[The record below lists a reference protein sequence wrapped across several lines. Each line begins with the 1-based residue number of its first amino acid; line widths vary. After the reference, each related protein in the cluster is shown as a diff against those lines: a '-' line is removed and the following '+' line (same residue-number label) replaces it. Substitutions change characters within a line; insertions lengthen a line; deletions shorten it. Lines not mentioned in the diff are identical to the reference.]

1 MLTTTTYFSP
11 SSKTS
16 VSPSST
22 PSKPLVNSALACR
35 PIHKKV
41 LNNSILQPF
50 WTAPSKTPPIL
61 VPCRPN
67 LNRHSLRVKFATNLI
82 AGPAN
87 RQRAAL
93 RVCNSLIDRYP
104 HSSGAL
110 DSGATDHFLPTAY
123 RGDDHRPTSN
133 GMQVKCANDAIMTAS
148 ATDSLSLSNLPIQA
162 RGCHKFDD
170 VSTPLISVGK
180 LCDNDLFV
188 LFTRDKVL
196 VTDRSGETVMEGHR
210 TDGLYHVPIHDGVAE
225 TTKYA
230 LPRVPCNSN
239 PVPIGG
245 TAGMATAASAYE
257 VQTVAALI
265 NFFHMSLGS
274 PSIPEW
280 INCINKNWFKSWP
293 GLNADRVRKHCD
305 KKEQTTLGNQKM
317 IKKNVRTSNPI
328 IDITV
333 QKERTQLKKKLHDI
347 GTFLMDDDDLKN
359 LIAMDM
365 AGRYPVTSARG
376 HKYIMVMYDY
386 DTNYINAVPIKSR
399 KSNELVQA
407 FKICYDELKQKGIT
421 ARVLRLDNEISAELI
436 TAIEEQQLQYQ
447 IVSPGDHRLNHAER
461 AIQTFKS
468 KFICFREG
476 TDPNFPKNCWDLLI
490 PQTVLAMNLL
500 RPSRINPMISAY
512 TQVHGEFDFNKT
524 PVAPVGC
531 KVIVH
536 DRRNERGS
544 WDNHGSHGFYVDR
557 APQHYRNYTCY
568 MRDTSK
574 NRISNTVEFFPALCA
589 LPKVTPIDRLTLVL
603 QDLHEVLS
611 HPPDTFPFI
620 RQGTEL
626 SNAIDSIQKI
636 LCFQADDTATST
648 ATPAATPGIETPP
661 RVVPINVSTPRIT
674 RSKTEIDRVYVNGT
688 IVRRKF
694 SSGFH
699 EGEIIIYD
707 PIEKFYKVEYQDGD
721 TEELSYME
729 VKQYRKKVQRYS
741 NSKRGKQAMLLQ
753 PLRHR
758 LPNNS
763 ITNMPTS
770 KTGTGKR
777 KPVSKLQRLNRRP
790 PVNHTH
796 RPTQFSNGYS
806 LAVHHLKPHFA
817 FGAGGAI
824 WDEGLN
830 KMAKYRDL
838 INHKDPVIQ
847 TRWLQSGENE
857 FARLFQGYGE
867 VDGMDVLEWIYR
879 KDVPRNKQVTYPRYV
894 VDVRPEKSEPY
905 RTRITAGG
913 DKIDYDGNVTTH
925 TASMETIKM
934 HWNSVVSTPGAKYC
948 TADISNMYLCSLLP
962 DSEYVRFKYDMIPPN
977 IIKHYSLDKFVVDGF
992 VYAKINKAWYGL
1004 KQSGKI
1010 AHDDLVDH
1018 LKKYGY
1024 VKAQRTDGLFIHKE
1038 RDITFTLVVDD
1049 FGIKYTDK
1057 ADVDHLVEALRD
1069 KYPLKVDWK
1078 AEQYIGI
1085 HLKWNYI
1092 DREVLI
1098 SMDGYVE
1105 QALKEFNHIQPKQKH
1120 LGPSKIDRPDYGAKV
1135 QYVKEDITGNL
1146 NEDQIKFIQRVTGK
1160 FLFYA
1165 RAIDDT
1171 MLHALNDIA
1180 SSTVNGTEATL
1191 AATKYFLN
1199 YASSNPNGQIIYRA
1213 SDMILRIDSDAA
1225 YLVRPEARS
1234 RAGGYHYLGS
1244 KDGTLFNGPILVL
1257 AKIIKNVMASAAE
1270 AEVAGIYLNATEAV
1284 SERNCL
1290 IEMGHPQPPTPIK
1303 TDNTTARG
1311 IITGTIKQKRSK
1323 AIDMRFYWLKDRF
1336 EQKQFDYV
1344 WGPGIENLADYPTK
1358 HHSGK
1363 HHSTVRPIYLYIKN
1377 KSPKTIQGCV
1387 ELLAR

>member
-1 MLTTTTYFSP
+1 MLTTTTTPFP
-11 SSKTS
+11 HSSQLPRT
-16 VSPSST
+16 
-22 PSKPLVNSALACR
+22 L
-35 PIHKKV
+35 
-41 LNNSILQPF
+41 
-50 WTAPSKTPPIL
+50 L
-61 VPCRPN
+61 VPCRPHPI
-67 LNRHSLRVKFATNLI
+67 RHTLRVTFATTLI
-82 AGPAN
+82 AGPAP

-104 HSSGAL
+104 HRVGAL
-110 DSGATDHFLPTAY
+110 DSGATDHFLPTSY
-123 RGDDHRPTSN
+123 RGDDHRPTAN
-133 GMQVKCANDAIMTAS
+133 GIQVKCANDAVMTAS
-148 ATDSLSLSNLPIQA
+148 ATDTLALSKLPLLA
-162 RGCHKFDD
+162 RGCHKFTD
-170 VSTPLISVGK
+170 VGTPLISVGK

-188 LFTRDKVL
+188 LFTSDEVI
-196 VTDRSGETVMEGHR
+196 VTDRSGATVMKGHR
-210 TDGLYHVPIHDGVAE
+210 TDGLYHVPIHDGAPSSTSATHTV
-225 TTKYA
+225 
-230 LPRVPCNSN
+230 PRVPCNRK
-239 PVPIGG
+239 PIPSPPI
-245 TAGMATAASAYE
+245 AGMATAASAYE

-265 NFFHMSLGS
+265 NFFHMALGS
-274 PSIPEW
+274 PAIPEW

-293 GLNADRVRKHCD
+293 GLNADRVRKHCN

-317 IKKNVRTSNPI
+317 IKKNVRTTSPI
-328 IDITV
+328 IDLTV
-333 QKERTQLKKKLHDI
+333 KKEQIQLKKKLHDI
-347 GTFLMDDDDLKN
+347 GTFVIDGDDLKN

-365 AGRYPVTSARG
+365 PGRYPTTSARG
-376 HKYIMVMYDY
+376 HKYIMVLYDY

-399 KSNELVQA
+399 KSNDLVQA
-407 FKICYDELKQKGIT
+407 FKVCYNELKQRGIT

-436 TAIEEQQLQYQ
+436 AAIEEQQLQYQ
-447 IVSPGDHRLNHAER
+447 IASPGDHRLNHAER

-476 TDPNFPKNCWDLLI
+476 ADPNFPKNCWDLLI
-490 PQTVLAMNLL
+490 AQTVLAMNLL

-524 PVAPVGC
+524 PLAPVGC

-544 WDNHGSHGFYVDR
+544 WDNHGSHGFYIDR
-557 APQHYRNYTCY
+557 APHHYRNYTCY
-568 MRDTSK
+568 MRDTRK
-574 NRISNTVEFFPALCA
+574 TRISNTVEFFPAHCI
-589 LPKVTPIDRLTLVL
+589 LPKVTPVDRLTLVL

-611 HPPDTFPFI
+611 QPPSSFPFI
-620 RQGTEL
+620 QQGTEL
-626 SNAIDSIQKI
+626 STALNSIQKI
-636 LCFQADDTATST
+636 LCFQTDETATT
-648 ATPAATPGIETPP
+648 TVPDAATAPPP
-661 RVVPINVSTPRIT
+661 RVVPLDVSQQRIT
-674 RSKTEIDRVYVNGT
+674 RSQTETDRVYTNGT

-694 SSGFH
+694 STGYH
-699 EGEIIIYD
+699 EGEIILYD
-707 PIEKFYKVEYQDGD
+707 SKEKYYKIKYQDGD
-721 TEELSYME
+721 TEEMTYME
-729 VKQYRKKVQRYS
+729 VKQYRKKNQRYS
-741 NSKRGKQAMLLQ
+741 TRNTKALLLQ
-753 PLRHR
+753 PLQHR
-758 LPNNS
+758 LPNQP
-763 ITNMPTS
+763 IINMPTS
-770 KTGTGKR
+770 KTVSGKW
-777 KPVSKLQRLNRRP
+777 KPVPKLRQLNRRP
-790 PVNHTH
+790 PINHSQQSN
-796 RPTQFSNGYS
+796 QFSHGYS
-806 LAVHHLKPHFA
+806 SAVHHLKPHFA

-838 INHKDPVIQ
+838 IKHKDPTIQ
-847 TRWLQSGENE
+847 HRWLCSGENE

-867 VDGMDVLEWIYR
+867 VEGMDVLEWIYR

-934 HWNSVVSTPGAKYC
+934 HWNSVVSTPGARYC

-977 IIKHYSLDKFVVDGF
+977 IIKHYSLDKFVVNGY
-992 VYAKINKAWYGL
+992 VYARINKAWYGL
-1004 KQSGKI
+1004 RQSGKI
-1010 AHDDLVDH
+1010 AHDDLVSH
-1018 LKKYGY
+1018 LQKYGY
-1024 VKAQRTDGLFIHKE
+1024 VKAPRTDGLFIHKD
-1038 RDITFTLVVDD
+1038 RDINFTLVVDD

-1057 ADVDHLVEALRD
+1057 ADVEHLVAALRD

-1092 DREVLI
+1092 DREVLL

-1135 QYVKEDITGNL
+1135 QYVKEDLTGTL

-1191 AATKYFLN
+1191 AATTYFLN
-1199 YASSNPNGQIIYRA
+1199 YAASNPNGQIIYRA

-1225 YLVRPEARS
+1225 FLVRPEARS

-1270 AEVAGIYLNATEAV
+1270 TEVAGIYLNATEAV

-1290 IEMGHPQPPTPIK
+1290 LEMGHPQPPTPIK

-1323 AIDMRFYWLKDRF
+1323 AIDMRFYWLKDRY

>member
-1 MLTTTTYFSP
+1 MLKATTYLSP
-11 SSKTS
+11 SSNLYRQ
-16 VSPSST
+16 PLT
-22 PSKPLVNSALACR
+22 PKAYR
-35 PIHKKV
+35 
-41 LNNSILQPF
+41 QP
-50 WTAPSKTPPIL
+50 L
-61 VPCRPN
+61 VPCAPNANRKSLHVSFAPN
-67 LNRHSLRVKFATNLI
+67 LIS
-82 AGPAN
+82 GPAK
-87 RQRAAL
+87 RSAAL
-93 RVCNSLIDRYP
+93 KVCNILLDRYP
-104 HSSGAL
+104 ITRGAI

-123 RGDDHRPTSN
+123 RGDNHQVTSN
-133 GMQVKCANDAIMTAS
+133 GMKVKCANNSIMTATS
-148 ATDSLSLSNLPIQA
+148 TDVLSLEKLPPLA

-170 VSTPLISVGK
+170 VTTPLVSVGK

-188 LFTRDKVL
+188 LFSRNKVT
-196 VTDRSGETVMEGHR
+196 VTDSQPTLVGQTVMEGQR
-210 TDGLYHVPIHDGVAE
+210 QNGLYSVPIHD
-225 TTKYA
+225 TDTHT
-230 LPRVPCNSN
+230 LPRVNCTN
-239 PVPIGG
+239 PIGD

-257 VQTVAALI
+257 VQTVAALV

-274 PSIPEW
+274 PSILEW

-293 GLNADRVRKHCD
+293 GLSADRVRSYCN

-328 IDITV
+328 IDLAIRK
-333 QKERTQLKKKLHDI
+333 QRMELKKKLHSI
-347 GTFLMDDDDLKN
+347 GTFLIDGDDLKQ
-359 LIAMDM
+359 LVAMDLP
-365 AGRYPVTSARG
+365 GRYPITSARG

-399 KSNELVQA
+399 KSNELVRA
-407 FKICYDELKQKGIT
+407 FKVCYDELKLRGFT
-421 ARVLRLDNEISAELI
+421 AQVLRLDNEISTELI
-436 TAIEEQQLQYQ
+436 KAIEEEHLEYQ

-468 KFICFREG
+468 KLISFREG
-476 TDPNFPKNCWDLLI
+476 ADPNFPKNCWDLFI
-490 PQTVLAMNLL
+490 PQTILALNLM
-500 RPSRINPMISAY
+500 RPSRTNPLISAY
-512 TQVHGEFDFNKT
+512 TQVHGEFDYNRT
-524 PVAPVGC
+524 PIAPTGC

-536 DRRNERGS
+536 DRRGERGS
-544 WDNHGSHGFYVDR
+544 WSNHGSHGYYIER
-557 APQHYRNYTCY
+557 APHHYRNYTCY
-568 MRDTSK
+568 MRDTK
-574 NRISNTVEFFPALCA
+574 QNRISNTVEFFPSHCT
-589 LPKVTPIDRLTLVL
+589 LPKITPIDRLTLVL
-603 QDLHEVLS
+603 QDLHQVLS
-611 HPPDTFPFI
+611 QPPSDFPFMN
-620 RQGTEL
+620 QGTDL
-626 SNAIDSIQKI
+626 HTAITAIQKI
-636 LCFQADDTATST
+636 LCLQKDDTATT
-648 ATPAATPGIETPP
+648 ATTSPVPPP
-661 RVVPINVSTPRIT
+661 RVETIVPTQRVTRI
-674 RSKTEIDRVYVNGT
+674 RSSKKTDRVYVNGT
-688 IVRRKF
+688 IIRRKF
-694 SSGFH
+694 SSGYH
-699 EGEIIIYD
+699 EGEITKYD
-707 PIEKFYKVEYQDGD
+707 PIEQYYKVLYQDGD
-721 TEELSYME
+721 SEEMTYAE
-729 VKQYRKKVQRYS
+729 VQQYRKRTQQYS
-741 NSKRGKQAMLLQ
+741 RHEKKAMLMQ
-753 PLRHR
+753 PIPHQ
-758 LPNNS
+758 LPNTS
-763 ITNMPTS
+763 VFNMPTS
-770 KTGTGKR
+770 KSQRTKR
-777 KPVSKLQRLNRRP
+777 VQRLNRYNRY
-790 PVNHTH
+790 
-796 RPTQFSNGYS
+796 PTVQQKPNRFSNGYS
-806 LAVHHLKPHFA
+806 KAVEHLQPNFA
-817 FGAGGAI
+817 FGASGAI
-824 WDEGLN
+824 WDDDLN

-838 INHKDPVIQ
+838 INHKDPIIKQ
-847 TRWLQSGENE
+847 RWLQSGENE

-867 VDGMDVLEWIYR
+867 TDGVDVLDWIQR
-879 KDVPRNKQVTYPRYV
+879 GDVPRNKQVTYPRYV
-894 VDVRPEKSEPY
+894 VAVRPEKSEPY

-913 DKIDYDGNVTTH
+913 DRIDYEGNVTTH

-934 HWNSVVSTPGAKYC
+934 HWNSVISTPGAKYC

-962 DSEYVRFKYDMIPPN
+962 DAEYVRFKYDMIPPN
-977 IIKHYSLDKFVVDGF
+977 IIKHYSLDKLVVDGF
-992 VYAKINKAWYGL
+992 VYAKIKKAWYGL

-1024 VKAQRTDGLFIHKE
+1024 VKANRTDGLFHHKE

-1057 ADVDHLVEALRD
+1057 ADVEHLVTALRE

-1092 DREVLI
+1092 DREVLC

-1105 QALKEFNHIQPKQKH
+1105 QALKEFNHIIPKQQH
-1120 LGPSKIDRPDYGAKV
+1120 SGPSKIERPDYGAKV
-1135 QYVKEDITGNL
+1135 QYVKEDLTNKL
-1146 NEDQIKFIQRVTGK
+1146 NEEQIKFIQRVTGK

-1171 MLHALNDIA
+1171 MLHAINDIA
-1180 SSTVNGTEATL
+1180 SSTANGTEATL
-1191 AATKYFLN
+1191 AATRYFLN
-1199 YASSNPNGQIIYRA
+1199 YAACNPNGQIIYRA

-1387 ELLAR
+1387 RLLAR